1 MMGLNMS
8 DQFETLFEPYLGLRL
23 SAFDNAK
30 LVVSVLPAHGQQFQ
44 AAEIILLTGD
54 EARSVKHYGVKWLDY
69 WIDCGKLNQY
79 QVGLSLVDECNKKS
93 LEMINEINV
102 PVMSMQQ
109 VGFMCIES
117 AHFDH
122 C

>member
-1 MMGLNMS
+1 MS
-8 DQFETLFEPYLGLRL
+8 GQFETLFKPYFELRL

-30 LVVSVLPAHGQQFQ
+30 LVVSVLAANAQPFL
-44 AAEIILLTGD
+44 AAEIILQTD
-54 EARSVKHYGVKWLDY
+54 DATTSIKHYGVKWLDY
-69 WIDCGKLNQY
+69 WIDCGQLNQY
-79 QVGLSLVDECNKKS
+79 QVGLRLVDDTDKPS
-93 LEMINEINV
+93 LDMIDEIKV
-102 PVMSMQQ
+102 PVMTMQQ

>member
-1 MMGLNMS
+1 MS
-8 DQFETLFEPYLGLRL
+8 GQFETLFEPYLGLRL

-30 LVVSVLPAHGQQFQ
+30 LVVSVLTAHEQ
-44 AAEIILLTGD
+44 ASQTAEITLLTD
-54 EARSVKHYGVKWLDY
+54 DATKSLKHYGVKWLDY

-79 QVGLSLVDECNKKS
+79 QVGLRLVDDSNKPS
-93 LEMINEINV
+93 LDMINEIKV
-102 PVMSMQQ
+102 PVMTMQQ